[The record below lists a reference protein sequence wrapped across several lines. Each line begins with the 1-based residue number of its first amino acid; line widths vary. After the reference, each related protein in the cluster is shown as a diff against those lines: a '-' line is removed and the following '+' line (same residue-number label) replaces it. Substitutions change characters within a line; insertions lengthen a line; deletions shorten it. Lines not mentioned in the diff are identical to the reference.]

1 MGKCV
6 ITAVDVLDAAKAGK
20 KSIAA
25 PTGACIVT
33 AGARDKA
40 VELGIILEEGAGVP
54 PPSEATPSSAPPA
67 GAAEILVR
75 EVCDLLKSRVATG
88 TDPRRLESLV
98 REAVSAK
105 IGGAGPDPAVSR
117 ASGVFFVSG
126 QRLLD
131 TPAGPVPVAEKALVA
146 EAIRGGENTPMAGGY
161 MEWEKASFGRSVEHP
176 EIGIVIEGELHLT
189 VGGKTLVAKTG
200 DMLYFPKGTQV
211 VYTAP
216 ARVRLACVNCLA

>member
-6 ITAVDVLDAAKAGK
+6 ITVVDVMDAARAGQK
-20 KSIAA
+20 TITAL
-25 PTGACIVT
+25 PGECIVT

-40 VELGIILEEGAGVP
+40 VELGIVVDEGAGLP
-54 PPSEATPSSAPPA
+54 RPSGETLSAAPA
-67 GAAEILVR
+67 GETDIVVR
-75 EVCDLLKSRVATG
+75 EVCNLLETRVPTG
-88 TDPRRLESLV
+88 TDLKKLERLV

-105 IGGAGPDPAVSR
+105 LTGAAPDPA
-117 ASGVFFVSG
+117 ASLPGGICFVSG
-126 QRLLD
+126 RRLVE

-146 EAIRGGENTPMAGGY
+146 EAIRCGENPPLAGGF
-161 MEWEKASFGRSVEHP
+161 MEWEKASFERTVEYP

-189 VGGKTLVAKTG
+189 AGGKSVIAKAG
-200 DMLYFPKGTQV
+200 DMLYFPQGSQV